1 MSPFGDWNDTM
12 NNFICAFFFLFT
24 IFLFPAL
31 PELSKTE
38 QLETQKLSL
47 EISNL
52 QQELQRSKFEAL
64 IKVVPI
70 ITAFVAF
77 MGLLATFWKQ
87 MDETSAK
94 RNSRFDEY
102 FTLIAKNLGSESKA
116 ERYGAAISLT
126 TFLNDRYKTFHDQ
139 IFYLLVACLQTEQ
152 IKQDSILHRLLI
164 MVFERSITLKSENL
178 QHFNDD
184 FNDKDKCKPIS
195 LEGCDLSGLNLRN
208 KQVNWLKVSRA
219 NFQGA
224 DLRDAELHRLCAD
237 DLGTKTNFTNVKA
250 MKVRMRKGKLN
261 NVDLS
266 SSNFNGAILVDTH
279 FNESTLHE
287 CTFISSDLRGCQFV
301 HAEIK
306 GSNFV
311 DANVAY
317 ANFTSADIDKKS
329 VVSLFKA
336 REWRKAIMDD
346 DLKTKLYAMQKQTYR
361 GSKNG

>member
-1 MSPFGDWNDTM
+1 M
-12 NNFICAFFFLFT
+12 NNFILYAFFFLFT
-24 IFLFPAL
+24 IFLFPAF

-38 QLETQKLSL
+38 QLETQKMSL
-47 EISNL
+47 EISKL
-52 QQELQRSKFEAL
+52 QQELQRSKFEGL
-64 IKVVPI
+64 IKIVPV

-87 MDETSAK
+87 INESNAK

-102 FTLIAKNLGSESKA
+102 FTIIAKNLGSELKA

-139 IFYLLVACLQTEQ
+139 IFYLLVASLQTEQ
-152 IKQDSILHRLLI
+152 VKQDAILHRLLI
-164 MVFERSITLKSENL
+164 MVFERSITFKSENL
-178 QHFNDD
+178 QHFNGD
-184 FNDKDKCKPIS
+184 FNDKDKCKPIN

-208 KQVNWLKVSRA
+208 KQVNWLNISRA

-250 MKVRMRKGKLN
+250 MKVKMRKGKLN

-266 SSNFNGAILVDTH
+266 RSNFSGAILVDTH
-279 FNESTLHE
+279 FKESTLHE
-287 CTFISSDLRGCQFV
+287 CTFISSDLRSCQFAG
-301 HAEIK
+301 AEIK
-306 GSNFV
+306 NSNFV
-311 DANVAY
+311 NANVAN
-317 ANFTSADIDKKS
+317 ANFTSALVDKKS

-346 DLKTKLYAMQKQTYR
+346 DLKSKLYAMQKQTYR
-361 GSKNG
+361 RSKDG